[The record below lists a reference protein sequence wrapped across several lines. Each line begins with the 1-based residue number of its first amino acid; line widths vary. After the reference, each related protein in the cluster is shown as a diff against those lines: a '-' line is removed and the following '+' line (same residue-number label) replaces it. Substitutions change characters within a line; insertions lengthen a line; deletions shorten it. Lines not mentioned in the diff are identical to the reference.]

1 MLVKCIN
8 RSDPEKVFITVKNSY
23 STRAIVAGEV
33 VSWDYT
39 TDVDGVGV
47 TLTPAGS
54 AQNNGGFAVAGVVAS
69 DSIAAGDYGLLQ
81 CWGYNAGA
89 YVACTSGGVAIALG
103 DMLCADAQAGKNH
116 LTKHEQ
122 SYMTKLVMPVG
133 FAMQVYSTR
142 TAAKKKIFIK
152 CL

>member
-23 STRAIVAGEV
+23 STAAVTAGQA

-47 TLTPAGS
+47 TLSPAGS
-54 AQNNGGFAVAGVVAS
+54 AQNNGGFACAGVVA
-69 DSIAAGDYGLLQ
+69 DASIASGDYGLVQ

-89 YVACTSGGVAIALG
+89 YVACTSGGVAIAVG
-103 DMLCADAQAGKNH
+103 DMLCVDAYASKTH

-122 SYMTKLVMPVG
+122 SYMTKLVMPMA
-133 FAMQVYSTR
+133 FAMEAYTTR